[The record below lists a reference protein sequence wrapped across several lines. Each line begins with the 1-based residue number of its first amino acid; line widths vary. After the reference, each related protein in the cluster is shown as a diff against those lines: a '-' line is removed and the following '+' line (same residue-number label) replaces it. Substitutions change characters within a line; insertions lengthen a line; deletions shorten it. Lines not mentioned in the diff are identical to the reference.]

1 MVFEFLRE
9 WISDNYNYI
18 PSFTRIWEAARKEIK
33 VKDVKKI
40 KSSSQALMLLR
51 KEKARLD
58 FDMQR
63 EPTIKYVVAPPEFK
77 KRRDRLEIIT
87 RYIKTLSN
95 DRFPKTKF
103 SEFLGKKRE
112 TLVYVSY
119 VNKRGKKI
127 EYVRENN
134 PWSDDEVTEVR
145 RLYKLP
151 VEILFKKKGN
161 ETEVHYLDRISKATK
176 KDKLEK
182 IASTFSQVTEDK
194 NWLPRTADSI
204 SSKIRKLKKKGG
216 LND

>member
-63 EPTIKYVVAPPEFK
+63 EPAIKYVVAPPEFK
-77 KRRDRLEIIT
+77 KKKERLDRIT
-87 RYIKTLSN
+87 KYIKTLTR
-95 DRFPKTKF
+95 DKFPRTKF
-103 SEFLGKKRE
+103 DEFIGRKRE
-112 TLVYVSY
+112 TIVYVSY
-119 VNKRGKKI
+119 VNRKGKKI

-134 PWSDDEVTEVR
+134 PWSDDEVNKVKL
-145 RLYKLP
+145 LYKEKP
-151 VEILFKKKGN
+151 DIKEITKRFN
-161 ETEVHYLDRISKATK
+161 RITETD
-176 KDKLEK
+176 
-182 IASTFSQVTEDK
+182 